1 MLFIFPMFS
10 LIIPH
15 WLDIVIYVALCTSKS
30 LQNLIIG
37 SIFAESWPV
46 LITWVGAFIFC
57 QRICLNSNAV
67 KMCYI
72 QLVSGNAYLLFEVE
86 TYFFKCNGTGNVL
99 QIIQKAVC
107 HSSSIYMKVLWGKLE
122 EILFFKFLTFSRP

>member
-1 MLFIFPMFS
+1 MMLFIFSMFF
-10 LIIPH
+10 LIFPH
-15 WLDIVIYVALCTSKS
+15 WLDLVIYVALCNSNS

-37 SIFAESWPV
+37 SIFAASLPV

-57 QRICLNSNAV
+57 QRICSNSSAM

-72 QLVSGNAYLLFEVE
+72 QLVSGNANLLFKVG

-99 QIIQKAVC
+99 QIIQKAVG

-122 EILFFKFLTFSRP
+122 ETFSRP